1 MDEGFVRH
9 QQRLRFSGMVKA
21 WLVWLELA
29 RDDGGPLSDEGIA
42 ELTDLLTEDEVKPE
56 LNRQGPGTIA
66 VRMTLDATN
75 DTAARSAAE
84 RTLRDR
90 AHQVW
95 SALGLP
101 PFTIA
106 FVQTKREGE

>member
-1 MDEGFVRH
+1 
-9 QQRLRFSGMVKA
+9 MVKA
-21 WLVWLELA
+21 WFVWLELA

-42 ELTDLLTEDEVKPE
+42 ELTDLLTKDGVKPE
-56 LNRQGPGTIA
+56 LNRQGPETIA
-66 VRMTLDATN
+66 VRMTVDAT
-75 DTAARSAAE
+75 DDMAARSAAE

-90 AHQVW
+90 ARQVW

-106 FVQTKREGE
+106 FVETKLEGE